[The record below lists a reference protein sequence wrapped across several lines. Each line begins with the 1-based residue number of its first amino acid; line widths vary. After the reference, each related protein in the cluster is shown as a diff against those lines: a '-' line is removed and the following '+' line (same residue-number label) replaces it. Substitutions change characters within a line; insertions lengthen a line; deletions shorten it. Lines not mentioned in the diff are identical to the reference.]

1 MNASMLALLLAA
13 SSSAP
18 QTPTA
23 ADPASPGDVVATT
36 PSSTATSTVR
46 SPTTSPSSMDVPVVA
61 STPTVA
67 TSSWSIGGGVGVGG
81 PVAAVERRLVGP
93 VWLGLSLGAGLD
105 DGEGSQTLTQAGDA
119 PIEIAEERSGWNASA
134 DLRFRLQLVPDDSF
148 VRPSLFLGAGV
159 AANAGTA
166 DGLETRPGETD
177 VTTVSDSFSL
187 SSNGNFGAVVD
198 VALLPWLALRASSS
212 LVSAGYTS
220 TVSTVRIE
228 QEGAA
233 TIANESTSGGLYA
246 RLDLRPAISVHA
258 FF

>member
-36 PSSTATSTVR
+36 PTSTA
-46 SPTTSPSSMDVPVVA
+46 PVVA
-61 STPTVA
+61 SMPTVA

-134 DLRFRLQLVPDDSF
+134 DVRFRLQLVPDDSF

-166 DGLETRPGETD
+166 NGLETRPGETD

-212 LVSAGYTS
+212 LVSVGYTS

-233 TIANESTSGGLYA
+233 TIANDSTSGGLYA